1 VRSGLIDVGSAEV
14 LSACVRGGCVLT
26 RQTRA
31 LLFLSFAKFLWERR
45 GALKQLRGAAESFV
59 LKFSKG

>member
-1 VRSGLIDVGSAEV
+1 VRSGLIDVGSTEV

-31 LLFLSFAKFLWERR
+31 LLFLSLAKFLWERR
-45 GALKQLRGAAESFV
+45 GALKQFAGNGW
-59 LKFSKG
+59 KFCVEVF